1 MPVIY
6 RCRDCGAVL
15 HVFEY
20 VGQDF
25 YGVPSPSEV
34 ALWRGGFC
42 PKCGHKIGAP
52 RPEDIHIRYVSR
64 KTLREIMDAVKREY
78 METFG
83 MLPGIAGVT
92 GSDETVE
99 GEADF

>member
-6 RCRDCGAVL
+6 RCKDCGTIL

-42 PKCGHKIGAP
+42 PKCGRKIGVP

-64 KTLREIMDAVKREY
+64 RVLREIMDAVKREY

-83 MLPGIAGVT
+83 VPPGITGVP
-92 GSDETVE
+92 SPDEA
-99 GEADF
+99 GEAEI